1 MIQRD
6 LSWVAKATAGE
17 LVGSPIMIRGVS
29 TDSRTVGEG
38 NLFIPIIGDTFD
50 GHQFVSGAMARG
62 AVAFLWKKG
71 LPIPDELKEVPH
83 VVVGDTLHALQ
94 NMASSYRHELPM
106 KVVGVTGSNGK
117 TTTKEMMALILS
129 ARYRTYRSPGNLNNH
144 IGLPL
149 SLLQIPEDTEVAVF
163 EMGMNHAGEIARLA
177 EIAKPDV
184 GVITM
189 IGEAH
194 IGYLGSRAAIAKAK
208 WELIDALP
216 SGGAAFIPSEEP
228 LLQELTLP
236 VGVDVFYFGE
246 NAGADARLVRYEA
259 SPPSGALMD
268 VMMGEKLGGA
278 TAHTNLPFP
287 GKHLA
292 LDALAACSVA
302 MWFGIRAEEAL
313 RALSAYQMD
322 AMRLAVMQ
330 LGDRLY
336 LINDAYNAAP
346 SSIEGALKV
355 MGDLE
360 VDVRIAVLG
369 DMLELGE
376 HAKELHRKV
385 GTMVGEYGI
394 QELIAVGDMAH
405 WYLEGASDRLEN
417 LHTYEAAE
425 AEDATNHLMS
435 RLIHHLKQEKT
446 CAVLVKGSRKIGL
459 EKVAKVILADF
470 PGHEQNSH

>member
-1 MIQRD
+1 
-6 LSWVAKATAGE
+6 
-17 LVGSPIMIRGVS
+17 
-29 TDSRTVGEG
+29 
-38 NLFIPIIGDTFD
+38 
-50 GHQFVSGAMARG
+50 
-62 AVAFLWKKG
+62 
-71 LPIPDELKEVPH
+71 
-83 VVVGDTLHALQ
+83 
-94 NMASSYRHELPM
+94 
-106 KVVGVTGSNGK
+106 
-117 TTTKEMMALILS
+117 
-129 ARYRTYRSPGNLNNH
+129 
-144 IGLPL
+144 
-149 SLLQIPEDTEVAVF
+149 
-163 EMGMNHAGEIARLA
+163 
-177 EIAKPDV
+177 
-184 GVITM
+184 
-189 IGEAH
+189 
-194 IGYLGSRAAIAKAK
+194 
-208 WELIDALP
+208 
-216 SGGAAFIPSEEP
+216 
-228 LLQELTLP
+228 
-236 VGVDVFYFGE
+236 
-246 NAGADARLVRYEA
+246 
-259 SPPSGALMD
+259 
-268 VMMGEKLGGA
+268 
-278 TAHTNLPFP
+278 
-287 GKHLA
+287 
-292 LDALAACSVA
+292 
-302 MWFGIRAEEAL
+302 
-313 RALSAYQMD
+313 
-322 AMRLAVMQ
+322 MQ

-376 HAKELHRKV
+376 HAEELHRKV